1 MHTCYILQIIYEF
14 HLFPSQQIFQ
24 FILFYSFYF
33 FFDNRSQ
40 YIILYR
46 NKNKPKKRLKKLIIT
61 IIGFAEISYF
71 IIKFLSTIL
80 ILKSTIINQS
90 QLSIITTILAWVLYI
105 IIANFM
111 TGRQTLVNDNI
122 LIPFLNTQLLLVVL
136 LESNQYA
143 HQNFHFN

>member
-1 MHTCYILQIIYEF
+1 MLYPTNYLRI
-14 HLFPSQQIFQ
+14 S
-24 FILFYSFYF
+24 FISIVADFSI
-33 FFDNRSQ
+33 
-40 YIILYR
+40 YIILFILLFFLTIDPSISFYIGLKI
-46 NKNKPKKRLKKLIIT
+46 NQKKRLKKLIIT

-136 LESNQYA
+136 LESN
-143 HQNFHFN
+143 